1 MNEYSHWVTGL
12 SGVGVTNGCASA
24 MWALSQEHTSSD
36 KSTDKLLTIEPS
48 LLPQ

>member
-1 MNEYSHWVTGL
+1 MNIATGSQALVELESQMVVT
-12 SGVGVTNGCASA
+12 SE
-24 MWALSQEHTSSD
+24 MWALRQEHTSSD

>member
-1 MNEYSHWVTGL
+1 MNIATGSQALVELESQMVVT
-12 SGVGVTNGCASA
+12 SA
-24 MWALSQEHTSSD
+24 MWALRQEYTSSD

>member
-1 MNEYSHWVTGL
+1 MNIATGSQALVELESQMVVT
-12 SGVGVTNGCASA
+12 SA
-24 MWALSQEHTSSD
+24 MWALRQEHTSSD